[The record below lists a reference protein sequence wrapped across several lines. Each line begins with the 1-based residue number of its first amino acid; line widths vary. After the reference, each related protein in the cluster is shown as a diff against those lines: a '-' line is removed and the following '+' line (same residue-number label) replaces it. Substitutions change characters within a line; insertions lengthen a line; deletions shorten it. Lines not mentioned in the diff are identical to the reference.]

1 MKNVIVYPGSFDPV
15 TYGHLD
21 IIKRALAICDR
32 LIVAVSSNPTK
43 NHLFPSKERVLFLK
57 EAIKGMKNVSVG
69 EFDGLLINFLER
81 KGAKII
87 IRGLRAVSDFEYEF
101 QMVLTNRKL
110 NEKIDTIFMMP
121 TEKYFY
127 LSSSLIKELATLGA
141 DISKYVPEFVEK
153 KLKEKISYAKSQ
165 KKAF

>member
-43 NHLFPSKERVLFLK
+43 NHLFSSKERVLLLK
-57 EAIKGMKNVSVG
+57 ETIKGMKNVDVE
-69 EFDGLLINFLER
+69 EFDGLLTNFLER

-110 NEKIDTIFMMP
+110 NEEIDTIFMMP

-153 KLKEKISYAKSQ
+153 KLKEKSSYAKSQ
-165 KKAF
+165 KKTF